1 MKYLS
6 LIFLVFTVI
15 NSKAQV
21 DEAMYS
27 VGFEFNPG
35 VYTSFYEF
43 KTNNPSITEGLQ
55 MRGEELFIYNDS
67 LKKYQPINPDAVWGY
82 STGGG
87 VYIAAEGDFSRLTM
101 IGSYSQFSAYVI
113 TRTFIYDPYGFQIP
127 RETRTLVQLLLNFDN
142 GKIFEFSSKNVEL
155 ILQKDPG
162 LWNEYKKYRGRKQE
176 KQFIFIRKYNERYP
190 IFFPID

>member
-1 MKYLS
+1 MKYLG
-6 LIFLVFTVI
+6 LWIFLLTALS
-15 NSKAQV
+15 SKAQV
-21 DEAMYS
+21 DEAMYT

-55 MRGEELFIYNDS
+55 MRGEELLIYNDS
-67 LKKYQPINPDAVWGY
+67 LQEYQQINPEAVWGY

-101 IGSYSQFSAYVI
+101 IGSYSQFSAYII
-113 TRTFIYDPYGFQIP
+113 TRTFVYDPYGFQIP

-142 GKIFEFSSKNVEL
+142 GKVFEFNSKNVEL
-155 ILQKDPG
+155 VIQKDPQ
-162 LWNEYKKYRGRKQE
+162 LWNEYKKFRARKQE
-176 KQFIFIRKYNERYP
+176 KQFIFLRKYNERYP
-190 IFFPID
+190 IYFPIN